1 MISELTVYVISLI
14 SFVCF
19 FVVIYSNQIQNSD
32 IADCIF
38 ILFIS
43 AAFAIVP
50 TLIYSNHLDQ
60 KTDLPSQCMTVKV
73 TKQIEQEINRPSK
86 LGGKYTRYIYYIE
99 NAPIPYFS
107 VGANQPIPTIKDGM
121 TTIKLNP
128 YITNKDKTIQ
138 YSVDTSS
145 LSCN

>member
-1 MISELTVYVISLI
+1 MISELTVYIISFI

-19 FVVIYSNQIQNSD
+19 FTVIYSHQIQNCD
-32 IADCIF
+32 IADFIF

-50 TLIYSNHLDQ
+50 TLIYGKYLDQ
-60 KTDLPSQCMTVKV
+60 KTDLPSQCVTVKV
-73 TKQIEQEINRPSK
+73 TKQIEQEINRPAK
-86 LGGKYTRYIYYIE
+86 QGGKYTRYTYYIE
-99 NAPIPYFS
+99 NAPIQYFS
-107 VGANQPIPTIKDGM
+107 IGANEPIPTIKDGM

-128 YITNKDKTIQ
+128 YITNKDRTIR